1 MRSPGAVR
9 TSAAEL
15 RKVLL
20 PPALAQAELEAK
32 PAAAVL
38 VLLRPAG
45 EGLEVLLG
53 KRVRRSEDP
62 WSGQIAFP
70 GGHRHP
76 EDPSLLETALRETR
90 EEVNL
95 DLRDRA
101 EILGHLAPRSPG
113 NVPTML
119 VVPFV
124 ARAAASLEPRP
135 GPEMEDVF
143 WAPLAELPPSWGQT
157 TVATR
162 IGELRVPAYLWRGR
176 VVWGLTYRIL
186 EELLVLVGLSR

>member
-1 MRSPGAVR
+1 MR
-9 TSAAEL
+9 TTAAEL

-20 PPALAQAELEAK
+20 PPALAQTELEAK
-32 PAAAVL
+32 PASAVL

-45 EGLEVLLG
+45 DGLEVLLG
-53 KRVRRSEDP
+53 KRVRRTEDP
-62 WSGQIAFP
+62 WSGQISFP
-70 GGHRHP
+70 GGHRHK

-95 DLRDRA
+95 DLAGKA

-124 ARAAASLEPRP
+124 ALAAAPLTPKP
-135 GPEMEDVF
+135 GPEMEAAF
-143 WAPLAELPPSWGQT
+143 WAPLAALPASWGQT
-157 TVATR
+157 SVHTR
-162 IGELRVPAYLWRGR
+162 VGELRVPAFLWNGR
-176 VVWGLTYRIL
+176 VIWGLTYRIL
-186 EELLVLVGLSR
+186 EELLVLVGISR

>member
-1 MRSPGAVR
+1 MRTTAD
-9 TSAAEL
+9 AI

-20 PPALAQAELEAK
+20 PSSLAQAELEAK

-53 KRVRRSEDP
+53 KRVRRTEDP
-62 WSGQIAFP
+62 WSGQISFP

-76 EDPSLLETALRETR
+76 EDPSLLETAIRETQ
-90 EEVNL
+90 EEVLL
-95 DLRDRA
+95 DVRGKA

-124 ARAAASLEPRP
+124 ALASEPLDPRP
-135 GPEMEDVF
+135 GPEMEATF
-143 WAPLAELPPSWGQT
+143 WAPLAALPPSSAQT
-157 TVATR
+157 VVQTR
-162 IGELRVPAYLWRGR
+162 VGELRVPAFLWQGR
-176 VVWGLTYRIL
+176 VIWGLTYRIL

>member
-1 MRSPGAVR
+1 MRTTAE
-9 TSAAEL
+9 EL

-20 PPALAQAELEAK
+20 PTNLAETELEAK

-53 KRVRRSEDP
+53 KRVRRTEDP
-62 WSGQIAFP
+62 WSGQISLP
-70 GGHRHP
+70 GGHRHDD
-76 EDPSLLETALRETR
+76 DPSLLETAVRETR
-90 EEVNL
+90 EEVQV
-95 DLRDRA
+95 DVHGTA
-101 EILGHLAPRSPG
+101 EVLGHLAPRSPG

-124 ARAAASLEPRP
+124 ALASAPLRPHP
-135 GPEMEDVF
+135 GPEMEALF
-143 WAPLAELPPSWGQT
+143 WVPLADLPPSWGRT
-157 TVATR
+157 TVQTR
-162 IGELRVPAYLWRGR
+162 VGELRVPAFLWKDR
-176 VVWGLTYRIL
+176 VIWGLTYRIL

>member
-1 MRSPGAVR
+1 MRTTAD
-9 TSAAEL
+9 AL
-15 RKVLL
+15 RQVLL

-53 KRVRRSEDP
+53 KRVRRTEDP
-62 WSGQIAFP
+62 WSGQISFP

-76 EDPSLLETALRETR
+76 EDPSLVETAIRETR
-90 EEVNL
+90 EEVQL
-95 DLRDRA
+95 DVRGRA

-113 NVPTML
+113 NVPSML

-124 ARAAASLEPRP
+124 ALASEPMDPRP
-135 GPEMEDVF
+135 GPEMEGTF
-143 WAPLAELPPSWGQT
+143 WAPLAELPLSWGRTVVQT
-157 TVATR
+157 RV
-162 IGELRVPAYLWRGR
+162 GELRVPAFLWQGR
-176 VVWGLTYRIL
+176 VIWGLTYRIL
-186 EELLVLVGLSR
+186 EELLALVGISR

>member
-1 MRSPGAVR
+1 MRTTAD
-9 TSAAEL
+9 AL

-20 PPALAQAELEAK
+20 PPSLAQAELEAK

-45 EGLEVLLG
+45 DGLEVLLG
-53 KRVRRSEDP
+53 KRARRTEDP
-62 WSGQIAFP
+62 WSGQISFP
-70 GGHRHP
+70 GGHRHAD
-76 EDPSLLETALRETR
+76 DPSLLETALRETR
-90 EEVNL
+90 EEMNL
-95 DLRDRA
+95 DVRGKA
-101 EILGHLAPRSPG
+101 EVLGHLAPRSPG

-124 ARAAASLEPRP
+124 ALAGAPVDARP
-135 GPEMEDVF
+135 GPEMEAAF
-143 WAPLAELPPSWGQT
+143 WAPLADLPPAWGRS
-157 TVATR
+157 TVHTR
-162 IGELRVPAYLWRGR
+162 VGELTVPAFLWKGR

>member
-1 MRSPGAVR
+1 MRTAP
-9 TSAAEL
+9 EDI

-20 PPALAQAELEAK
+20 PPNLAEAELESK
-32 PAAAVL
+32 PSAAVL

-53 KRVRRSEDP
+53 RRVRRSEDP

-70 GGHRHP
+70 GGHRHR

-95 DLRDRA
+95 DLPGRA
-101 EILGHLAPRSPG
+101 EILGHLPPRSPG
-113 NVPTML
+113 NVPGML

-124 ARAAASLEPRP
+124 AYASAPMEPRP
-135 GPEMEDVF
+135 GPEMVETF
-143 WAPLAELPPSWGQT
+143 WAPLDGLPPTRSR
-157 TVATR
+157 TVVPTR
-162 IGELRVPAYLWRGR
+162 VGELTVPAFSWRGF
-176 VVWGLTYRIL
+176 VIWGLTYRIL
-186 EELLVLVGLSR
+186 EELLRLVGT